1 MKKLATSLPLLLLCS
16 LSVLSDRFELTCGMK
31 RKGVKEIPCFPGN
44 LPTVKNAPF
53 LSCCLPETLRAVRVG
68 PGPLQPQQQ
77 VVTSWRFQETSG
89 WKGEVETEGVRDG
102 DTHEKNKRTC
112 LQACMCLSSVVGVC
126 EMWVGPRTNCDAWSW
141 CIYLLLSPCL
151 LQGTKKCPYG
161 DLFSPWLPFTIFCCS
176 SFKQSFFLTSRN
188 I

>member
-1 MKKLATSLPLLLLCS
+1 MLAESLQPAMKKLASSLPLLLLCS

-44 LPTVKNAPF
+44 LPSVKNAPF

-89 WKGEVETEGVRDG
+89 WKGEVERLREWGMV
-102 DTHEKNKRTC
+102 THMKKK
-112 LQACMCLSSVVGVC
+112 QKDMPAYMHVCMCLSSVVGVC

-141 CIYLLLSPCL
+141 CIYLLLSSLPPSRNKEISLWRLGSL
-151 LQGTKKCPYG
+151 LEN
-161 DLFSPWLPFTIFCCS
+161 FLPF
-176 SFKQSFFLTSRN
+176 
-188 I
+188 